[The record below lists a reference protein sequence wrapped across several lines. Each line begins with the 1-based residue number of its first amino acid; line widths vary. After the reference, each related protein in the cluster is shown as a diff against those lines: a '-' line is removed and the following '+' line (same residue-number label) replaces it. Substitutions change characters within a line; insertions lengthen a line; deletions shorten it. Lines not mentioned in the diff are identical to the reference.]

1 MGVFKDDQQEWEEW
15 TLENSSRAKLVEESR
30 LWLLAMKVPNDD
42 LAADNVQHALEA
54 TWEKLKEQKEI
65 KRRNQFLNF

>member
-54 TWEKLKEQKEI
+54 TWGKIEEQKEI
-65 KRRNQFLNF
+65 KRRNQF